1 MLDFILGEH
10 YHTFIPQIITDI
22 EIIKMKQFSNQAFG
36 TLYIVATPIGN
47 MGDITLRAIETLK
60 SVDLVACEDT
70 RVTGGLLSKLEI
82 KKPLKAI
89 HQHSLDKAVEEVIN
103 ELNCGKNVAYVTDG
117 GTPGISDPGTFL
129 VKKVQETNSKIQD
142 TNNSQISIDK
152 SKKQFSNLA
161 IQKSIPIIPIPGPS
175 AVTAAVSV
183 SGLVDKEFYFAGFLP
198 KKKGRQTELSYLS
211 TIKVPIVIYESA
223 YRIEKTLNDIIEHLG
238 SEIEVFLAREM
249 TKMFEEYWGGNILK
263 VTRELNTHKL
273 KGEFVLIVKRSK
285 IKSQNDR

>member
-1 MLDFILGEH
+1 
-10 YHTFIPQIITDI
+10 
-22 EIIKMKQFSNQAFG
+22 MKQFSNQAFG

-70 RVTGGLLSKLEI
+70 RVTGGLLSKLDI

-89 HQHSLDKAVEEVIN
+89 HQHSLDKAVDEVIN

-117 GTPGISDPGTFL
+117 GTPGISDPGQNL
-129 VKKVQETNSKIQD
+129 IQNVKIKNQNDNTNI
-142 TNNSQISIDK
+142 N
-152 SKKQFSNLA
+152 
-161 IQKSIPIIPIPGPS
+161 IIPIPGSS

-198 KKKGRQTELSYLS
+198 KKKGRQTELRYLS

-223 YRIEKTLNDIIEHLG
+223 YRIEKTLNDVAEHLG
-238 SEIEVFLAREM
+238 SETEVFIAREI

-263 VTRELNTHKL
+263 VTQELKTHKL
-273 KGEFVLIVKRSK
+273 KGEFVLIVKKSK